1 MPGMEFDM
9 MLKMENVIKRFGK
22 YLALDYLSLEAKE
35 GEVIGLLG
43 PNGAGKTTCIK
54 TIVGLL
60 PIDEGEI
67 SVFQI
72 KQDGKSKDIRRKL
85 GLVTQEI
92 TIYEEMT
99 AKENLAFFGSLY
111 GLKKNELEVRIT
123 EVAKII
129 GLEERLNDRPKHF
142 SGGMKRRLN
151 IGCSILHRPKLLIM
165 DEPTV
170 GIDPQSRN
178 YILEFVKK
186 TAKEGTSV
194 IYTSH
199 YIEEVEAISD
209 RVYIM
214 DQGHVIA
221 SGTLQELISRIKGD
235 SHILVDVSIASE
247 TQRKELLA
255 MTDIKDVIIRDNQF
269 HIIVPGGVSI
279 IDKIVS
285 VLAPLKIIN
294 INSKQPNLE
303 DVFLT
308 LTGKQLRD
316 EVQ

>member
-1 MPGMEFDM
+1 MI
-9 MLKMENVIKRFGK
+9 LKMENVIKRFGNH
-22 YLALDYLSLEAKE
+22 LALDYLNLEVKR
-35 GEVIGLLG
+35 GEVVGLLG
-43 PNGAGKTTCIK
+43 PNGAGKTTCIQ

-60 PIDEGEI
+60 PVDEGEI
-67 SVFQI
+67 TVFHMKQNGKNRDI
-72 KQDGKSKDIRRKL
+72 KRKI
-85 GLVTQEI
+85 GYVTQEI
-92 TIYEEMT
+92 TIYEDMT
-99 AKENLAFFGSLY
+99 VKENLSFFGNLY
-111 GLKKNELEVRIT
+111 GLKKPELETRIQ

-129 GLEERLNDRPKHF
+129 GLEDRIHDRPKHF

-151 IGCSILHRPKLLIM
+151 IGCSLLHQPELLIM

-186 TAKEGTSV
+186 ISSIGVSV
-194 IYTSH
+194 LYTSH
-199 YIEEVEAISD
+199 YIEEVAAISD

-221 SGTLQELISRIKGD
+221 SGTIPELIGRIQGD
-235 SHILVDVSIASE
+235 SHILVDVAIGDE
-247 TQRKELLA
+247 KKRDELLA
-255 MTDIKDVIIRDNQF
+255 IPDIKEVVLNGNQY
-269 HIIVPGGVSI
+269 HIVVAGGVSI
-279 IDKIVS
+279 IDKIVEILS
-285 VLAPLKIIN
+285 PLRIMN

-316 EVQ
+316 EVK

>member
-1 MPGMEFDM
+1 MVINMI
-9 MLKMENVIKRFGK
+9 LSMENVIKRFGK
-22 YLALDYLSLEAKE
+22 NLALDYLSLDVKE

-54 TIVGLL
+54 AIIGLL
-60 PIDEGEI
+60 PIDEGEVI
-67 SVFQI
+67 VFDK
-72 KQDGKSKDIRRKL
+72 KQDGKKKEIRRNI
-85 GLVTQEI
+85 GFVTQDI
-92 TIYEEMT
+92 TIYEDMK
-99 AKENLAFFGSLY
+99 ARENLEFFGSLY
-111 GLKKNELEVRIT
+111 GLEKNELDSRIN
-123 EVAKII
+123 EVAKLI
-129 GLEERLNDRPKHF
+129 GLEDRLNDYPKQF

-151 IGCSILHRPKLLIM
+151 IGCSILHQPKLLIM

-186 TAKEGTSV
+186 TATAGTTV

-199 YIEEVEAISD
+199 YIEEVEAIAD

-221 SGTLQELISRIKGD
+221 SGTLPELISRIKGD
-235 SHILVDVSIASE
+235 SHILVDVAISNKA
-247 TQRKELLA
+247 QREELLKIPE
-255 MTDIKDVIIRDNQF
+255 IKEVVIKNNQY
-269 HIIVPGGVSI
+269 HIIVLGGVSI
-279 IDKIVS
+279 IDKIVAI
-285 VLAPLKIIN
+285 LAPLKILN

-316 EVQ
+316 EVE

>member
-1 MPGMEFDM
+1 MI
-9 MLKMENVIKRFGK
+9 LKMNNVIKRFDN
-22 YLALDYLSLEAKE
+22 YLALDYLSLEINK

-54 TIVGLL
+54 SIIGLL

-67 SVFQI
+67 SVFHMN
-72 KQDGKSKDIRRKL
+72 QDGKSKEIRSKI
-85 GLVTQEI
+85 GFVTQEI
-92 TIYEEMT
+92 TIYEDMT

-111 GLKKNELEVRIT
+111 GLPKKELEIRIN

-129 GLEERLNDRPKHF
+129 GLEERLNDRPKNF

-151 IGCSILHRPKLLIM
+151 IGCSILHRPQLLIM

-178 YILEFVKK
+178 YILEFVKN
-186 TAKEGTSV
+186 TAAEGTSV

-199 YIEEVEAISD
+199 YIEEVEAIAN
-209 RVYIM
+209 RIYIM

-235 SHILVDVSIASE
+235 SHILVDVSIASDV
-247 TQRKELLA
+247 QRKELLA
-255 MTDIKDVIIRDNQF
+255 IPDINEVIINNNQY
-269 HIIVPGGVSI
+269 HIIVPGGVFI

-285 VLAPLKIIN
+285 ILAPLRIIN
-294 INSKQPNLE
+294 IHSKQPNLE

-308 LTGKQLRD
+308 ITGKQLRD
-316 EVQ
+316 GVE

>member
-1 MPGMEFDM
+1 MI
-9 MLKMENVIKRFGK
+9 LKIENVIKRFGK
-22 YLALDYLSLEAKE
+22 HLALDYLSLEVNK

-54 TIVGLL
+54 SIIGLL

-67 SVFQI
+67 SVFNI
-72 KQDGKSKDIRRKL
+72 KQDGRSKEIRSKI
-85 GLVTQEI
+85 GYVTQEI
-92 TIYEEMT
+92 TIYDDMT

-111 GLKKNELEVRIT
+111 GLQKKELEIRIN
-123 EVAKII
+123 EVAKVI
-129 GLEERLNDRPKHF
+129 GLEERLNDRPGQF

-151 IGCSILHRPKLLIM
+151 IGCSILHRPQLLIM

-178 YILEFVKK
+178 YILDFVKK
-186 TAKEGTSV
+186 TAVEGTTV

-199 YIEEVEAISD
+199 YIEEVEAVAN

-221 SGTLQELISRIKGD
+221 SGTLQELIGRIKGD

-247 TQRKELLA
+247 AQKEELLA
-255 MTDIKDVIIRDNQF
+255 IPDIKEVIIKNNQY

-285 VLAPLKIIN
+285 ILAPLGIIN
-294 INSKQPNLE
+294 VNSKQPNLE

-316 EVQ
+316 EVE

>member
-1 MPGMEFDM
+1 MI
-9 MLKMENVIKRFGK
+9 LNMENVIKRFGK
-22 YLALDYLSLEAKE
+22 NLALDYLSLNVNE
-35 GEVIGLLG
+35 GEVVGLLG
-43 PNGAGKTTCIK
+43 PNGAGKTTGIK
-54 TIVGLL
+54 AIIGLL
-60 PIDEGEI
+60 PVDEGDI
-67 SVFQI
+67 SVFNM
-72 KQDGKSKDIRRKL
+72 KQDGKNKEIKSKI
-85 GLVTQEI
+85 GFVTQEI
-92 TIYEEMT
+92 TIYEDMT

-111 GLKKNELEVRIT
+111 GLQKAELKDRIN

-129 GLEERLNDRPKHF
+129 GLEERLNDRPGSF

-186 TAKEGTSV
+186 VSAEGTSV

-199 YIEEVEAISD
+199 YIEEVEAVAD

-235 SHILVDVSIASE
+235 SHILVDVAISSE
-247 TQRKELLA
+247 TQRKELLEIH
-255 MTDIKDVIIRDNQF
+255 DIKEVIIKNNQY

-279 IDKIVS
+279 IDKIVT

-294 INSKQPNLE
+294 VNSKQPNLE

-316 EVQ
+316 EVE

>member
-1 MPGMEFDM
+1 
-9 MLKMENVIKRFGK
+9 MENVIKRFGK
-22 YLALDYLSLEAKE
+22 YLALDYLSFNVKQ
-35 GEVIGLLG
+35 GEIIGLLG

-54 TIVGLL
+54 AIVGLL

-67 SVFQI
+67 TVFNI
-72 KQDGKSKDIRRKL
+72 KQDGKSKEIKHKI

-92 TIYEEMT
+92 TIYEDMT

-111 GLKKNELEVRIT
+111 GLKGKELENRIT
-123 EVAKII
+123 EVAKVI
-129 GLEERLNDRPKHF
+129 GLEDRLNDQPKKF

-151 IGCSILHRPKLLIM
+151 IGCSILHRPQLLIM

-178 YILEFVKK
+178 YILDFVKK
-186 TAKEGTSV
+186 VAKEGTSI

-199 YIEEVEAISD
+199 YIEEVEAVAD

-221 SGTLQELISRIKGD
+221 SGTLKELIGRIKGD

-247 TQRKELLA
+247 IQRSELLA
-255 MTDIKDVIIRDNQF
+255 IPDIKDVVIRNNQY

-285 VLAPLKIIN
+285 ILAPLKIIN
-294 INSKQPNLE
+294 VNSKQPNLE

-316 EVQ
+316 EVE

>member
-1 MPGMEFDM
+1 MI
-9 MLKMENVIKRFGK
+9 LKIENVIKRFSNH
-22 YLALDYLSLEAKE
+22 LALDYLSLEVNQ

-54 TIVGLL
+54 SIVGLL
-60 PIDEGEI
+60 PVDEGDI
-67 SVFQI
+67 TVFQI
-72 KQDGKSKDIRRKL
+72 KQDGKNKEIRRKI
-85 GLVTQEI
+85 GYVTQEI
-92 TIYEEMT
+92 TIYEDMT

-111 GLKKNELEVRIT
+111 GLQKKELEDRII

-129 GLEERLNDRPKHF
+129 GLEERLNDRPKQF
-142 SGGMKRRLN
+142 SGGMKIRLN
-151 IGCSILHRPKLLIM
+151 IGCSILHRPELLIM

-186 TAKEGTSV
+186 TAAEGTSI

-199 YIEEVEAISD
+199 YIEEVEAVAD

-221 SGTLQELISRIKGD
+221 SGTLQELIGRIKGD
-235 SHILVDVSIASE
+235 SHMLVDVAIASE
-247 TQRKELLA
+247 AKREELLA
-255 MTDIKDVIIRDNQF
+255 IPDIKEVVIKNNQY
-269 HIIVPGGVSI
+269 HIIVPGGISI
-279 IDKIVS
+279 IDKIVT

-316 EVQ
+316 EVE

>member
-1 MPGMEFDM
+1 MI
-9 MLKMENVIKRFGK
+9 LKMQNVIKRFNNH
-22 YLALDYLSLEAKE
+22 LALDYLSLEVKK

-54 TIVGLL
+54 SIIGLL
-60 PIDEGEI
+60 LIDEGEI
-67 SVFQI
+67 SVFDI
-72 KQDGKSKDIRRKL
+72 IQDGKNKEIKSQI
-85 GLVTQEI
+85 GFVTQEI
-92 TIYEEMT
+92 TIYDDMT

-111 GLKKNELEVRIT
+111 GLKKQELENRIN

-129 GLEERLNDRPKHF
+129 GLEERLNDIPKHF

-151 IGCSILHRPKLLIM
+151 IGCSILHRPRLLIM

-186 TAKEGTSV
+186 TAEEGTTV

-199 YIEEVEAISD
+199 YIEEVEAIAS

-214 DQGHVIA
+214 DQGHIIA

-235 SHILVDVSIASE
+235 SHILVDVRIANE
-247 TQRKELLA
+247 DKKDELLSIP
-255 MTDIKDVIIRDNQF
+255 DIKEVIIKNNQY
-269 HIIVPGGVSI
+269 HIIVPGGITI
-279 IDKIVS
+279 IDKIIS
-285 VLAPLKIIN
+285 ILAPLGVIN
-294 INSKQPNLE
+294 VNCKQPNLE

-316 EVQ
+316 EVE

>member
-1 MPGMEFDM
+1 MI
-9 MLKMENVIKRFGK
+9 LKIENVIKRFGNH
-22 YLALDYLSLEAKE
+22 LALDYLSLEINT

-54 TIVGLL
+54 SIVGLL

-67 SVFQI
+67 SVFNM
-72 KQDGKSKDIRRKL
+72 KQDGKNKEIKHKI
-85 GLVTQEI
+85 GFVTQEI
-92 TIYEEMT
+92 TIYEDMT
-99 AKENLAFFGSLY
+99 ARENLAFFGSLY
-111 GLKKNELEVRIT
+111 GLQKKALESRII

-129 GLEERLNDRPKHF
+129 GLEERLNDHPSQF

-186 TAKEGTSV
+186 TAAEGTSV

-199 YIEEVEAISD
+199 YIEEVEAICD

-221 SGTLQELISRIKGD
+221 SGTLHELIGRIKGD
-235 SHILVDVSIASE
+235 SHILVDVSIANE
-247 TQRKELLA
+247 VQREELL
-255 MTDIKDVIIRDNQF
+255 TIPDIKEVVIDNNQY
-269 HIIVPGGVSI
+269 HIIVPGGVAI

-316 EVQ
+316 GVE

>member
-1 MPGMEFDM
+1 MI
-9 MLKMENVIKRFGK
+9 LKMENVIKRFNNH
-22 YLALDYLSLEAKE
+22 LALDYLSLEVNK

-43 PNGAGKTTCIK
+43 PNGAGKTTCINS
-54 TIVGLL
+54 IVGLL
-60 PIDEGEI
+60 PVDEGEI
-67 SVFQI
+67 TVFNM
-72 KQDGKSKDIRRKL
+72 KQDGKNQDIKRKI
-85 GLVTQEI
+85 GFVTQEI
-92 TIYEEMT
+92 TIYEDMT

-111 GLKKNELEVRIT
+111 GLKKSELENRIN

-129 GLEERLNDRPKHF
+129 GLEDRLNDRPGHF

-151 IGCSILHRPKLLIM
+151 IGCSILHNPELLIM

-178 YILEFVKK
+178 YILDFVKK
-186 TAKEGTSV
+186 IAAEGTTV

-199 YIEEVEAISD
+199 YIEEVEAVASRI
-209 RVYIM
+209 YIV

-221 SGTLQELISRIKGD
+221 SGTLKELIARIKGD
-235 SHILVDVSIASE
+235 SHILVDVKIARE
-247 TQRKELLA
+247 DKKDELLA
-255 MTDIKDVIIRDNQF
+255 LTDVKEVVIKDNQY
-269 HIIVPGGVSI
+269 HIIVPGGISL

-285 VLAPLKIIN
+285 ILAPLGIIN
-294 INSKQPNLE
+294 MNSKQPTLE

-316 EVQ
+316 EVN

>member
-1 MPGMEFDM
+1 MI
-9 MLKMENVIKRFGK
+9 LQMENVIKRFGK
-22 YLALDYLSLEAKE
+22 HLALDYLSFEIKK

-54 TIVGLL
+54 AIVGLL

-67 SVFQI
+67 TVFNL
-72 KQDGKSKDIRRKL
+72 KQDGKSKDIKQKI

-92 TIYEEMT
+92 TIYEDMT

-111 GLKKNELEVRIT
+111 GLKSKELENRIT

-129 GLEERLNDRPKHF
+129 GLEDRLNDHPKKF

-151 IGCSILHRPKLLIM
+151 IGCSILHRPQLLIM

-178 YILEFVKK
+178 YILDFVKK
-186 TAKEGTSV
+186 VAKEGTSV

-199 YIEEVEAISD
+199 YIEEVEAVAD

-221 SGTLQELISRIKGD
+221 SGTLQELIGRIKGD

-247 TQRKELLA
+247 VQRNELLS
-255 MTDIKDVIIRDNQF
+255 MPDIKEVIINNNQY
-269 HIIVPGGVSI
+269 HIIVHGGVSI

-285 VLAPLKIIN
+285 TLTPLKIIN
-294 INSKQPNLE
+294 VNSKQPNLE

-316 EVQ
+316 EVE

>member
-1 MPGMEFDM
+1 MI
-9 MLKMENVIKRFGK
+9 LKMENVIKRFK
-22 YLALDYLSLEAKE
+22 EHLALDYLNLEVKQ

-54 TIVGLL
+54 TIIGLL
-60 PIDEGEI
+60 PVDEGEI
-67 SVFQI
+67 TVFNI
-72 KQDGKSKDIRRKL
+72 KQDGKNKEIRSQI
-85 GLVTQEI
+85 GYVTQEV
-92 TIYEEMT
+92 TIYEDMT

-111 GLKKNELEVRIT
+111 GLRNPLLDERIT
-123 EVAKII
+123 EVEKLI
-129 GLEERLNDRPKHF
+129 GLEGRLNEKPKHF

-151 IGCSILHRPKLLIM
+151 IGCSILHHPRLLIM

-186 TAKEGTSV
+186 IASEGTTV

-199 YIEEVEAISD
+199 YIEEVEAIAD

-214 DQGHVIA
+214 DLGHTIA
-221 SGTLQELISRIKGD
+221 SGTLQELIARIKGD
-235 SHILVDVSIASE
+235 SHILIDVKIASE
-247 TQRKELLA
+247 EKKNELL
-255 MTDIKDVIIRDNQF
+255 MLPDIKEVAINNNQYHVII
-269 HIIVPGGVSI
+269 PGGVNI
-279 IDKIVS
+279 IDKIIMI
-285 VLAPLKIIN
+285 LAPLGIIN
-294 INSKQPNLE
+294 VNSKQPNLE

>member
-1 MPGMEFDM
+1 MI
-9 MLKMENVIKRFGK
+9 LNMENAIKRFGK
-22 YLALDYLSLEAKE
+22 NLALDYLSLKVNE
-35 GEVIGLLG
+35 GEVVGLLG

-54 TIVGLL
+54 AIIGLL
-60 PIDEGEI
+60 PIDEGDI
-67 SVFQI
+67 SVFNM
-72 KQDGKSKDIRRKL
+72 KQDGKNKEIKSKI
-85 GLVTQEI
+85 GFVTQEI
-92 TIYEEMT
+92 TIYEDMT

-111 GLKKNELEVRIT
+111 GLQKEELKDRIN
-123 EVAKII
+123 EVAEII
-129 GLEERLNDRPKHF
+129 GLEERLNDRPGSF

-186 TAKEGTSV
+186 AAAEGMSV

-199 YIEEVEAISD
+199 YIEEVEAIAD

-221 SGTLQELISRIKGD
+221 SGTLQELIGRIKGD
-235 SHILVDVSIASE
+235 SHILVDVAISSE
-247 TQRKELLA
+247 TQRKELLEIP
-255 MTDIKDVIIRDNQF
+255 DIKEVIIKNNQY

-279 IDKIVS
+279 IDKIVT

-294 INSKQPNLE
+294 VNSKQPNLE

-316 EVQ
+316 GVE